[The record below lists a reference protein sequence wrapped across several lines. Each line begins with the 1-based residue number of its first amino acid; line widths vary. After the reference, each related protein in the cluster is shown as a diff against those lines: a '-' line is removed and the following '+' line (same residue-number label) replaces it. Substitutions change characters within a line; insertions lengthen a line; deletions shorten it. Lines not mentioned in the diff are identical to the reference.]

1 MKHSLKRTIMRI
13 SISVLALSI
22 AIVAVVSAII
32 TRNVVIDTQKTNF
45 NTLFGEV
52 SKHATSR
59 IETEYARLEA
69 IANRDDIKDTSVSVE
84 TRARLLAKDVNE
96 AVGHRYFVFSDAEG
110 NAYSSLGKPV
120 NISQR

>member
-69 IANRDDIKDTSVSVE
+69 IANRDDIKDTSVSVN
-84 TRARLLAKDVNE
+84 T
-96 AVGHRYFVFSDAEG
+96 YFS
-110 NAYSSLGKPV
+110 
-120 NISQR
+120 